1 VKFRV
6 RTWLCFVF
14 FFFFFKLL
22 EAKLK
27 NFESMS
33 LAEEISRQPSIESVG
48 WLFVVTLR
56 QTYNG
61 TAEQAE
67 QGKNIKCT
75 I

>member
-1 VKFRV
+1 M
-6 RTWLCFVF
+6 
-14 FFFFFKLL
+14 
-22 EAKLK
+22 K